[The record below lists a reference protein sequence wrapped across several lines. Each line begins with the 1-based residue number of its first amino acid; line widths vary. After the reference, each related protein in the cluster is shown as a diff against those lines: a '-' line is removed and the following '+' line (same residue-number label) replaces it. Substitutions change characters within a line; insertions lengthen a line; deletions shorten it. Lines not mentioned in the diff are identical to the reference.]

1 MYIIKSKSY
10 SEMLLFL
17 ICMLTKKTT
26 KFQYEMNSSC
36 NAVNMRHPKDISV
49 TVTSIAGLG
58 VPTSD
63 VEETERIC
71 VPAVIVRL
79 TNKLPRVLR

>member
-1 MYIIKSKSY
+1 MHAHKKIEQNFSSNQAITKWIVHA
-10 SEMLLFL
+10 ML
-17 ICMLTKKTT
+17 
-26 KFQYEMNSSC
+26 Y
-36 NAVNMRHPKDISV
+36 MRHPKDISV

>member
-1 MYIIKSKSY
+1 
-10 SEMLLFL
+10 
-17 ICMLTKKTT
+17 
-26 KFQYEMNSSC
+26 MNSSC

-71 VPAVIVRL
+71 VPAVIVRF
-79 TNKLPRVLR
+79 TNKLPRVLW

>member
-1 MYIIKSKSY
+1 
-10 SEMLLFL
+10 
-17 ICMLTKKTT
+17 
-26 KFQYEMNSSC
+26 MNSSC

-71 VPAVIVRL
+71 VPAVIVRF
-79 TNKLPRVLR
+79 TNKLPRVIW

>member
-1 MYIIKSKSY
+1 
-10 SEMLLFL
+10 
-17 ICMLTKKTT
+17 
-26 KFQYEMNSSC
+26 MNSSC

-79 TNKLPRVLR
+79 TNKLPRVLW